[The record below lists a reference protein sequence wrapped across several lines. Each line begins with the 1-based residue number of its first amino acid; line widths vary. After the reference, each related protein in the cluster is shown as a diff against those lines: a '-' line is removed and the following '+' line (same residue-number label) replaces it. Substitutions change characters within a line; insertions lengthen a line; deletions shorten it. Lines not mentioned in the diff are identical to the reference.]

1 MNPEEIADISLAS
14 ARRGL
19 DEAVKSLLDA
29 VDGDWQI
36 LLAAS
41 KVVAAQQAKAE
52 GPEHIAFT
60 YLTAAYRQMTGT

>member
-1 MNPEEIADISLAS
+1 MNPEEVADLSLAS
-14 ARRGL
+14 AREGFE
-19 DEAVKSLLDA
+19 EAVKALVDA
-29 VDGDWQI
+29 VEGNAQL

-41 KVVAAQQAKAE
+41 RVVAQNQVAAQ